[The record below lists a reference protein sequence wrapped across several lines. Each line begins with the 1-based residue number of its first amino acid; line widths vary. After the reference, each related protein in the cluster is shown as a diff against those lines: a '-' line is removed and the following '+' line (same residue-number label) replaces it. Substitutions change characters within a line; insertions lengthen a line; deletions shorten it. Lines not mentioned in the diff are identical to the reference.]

1 MILLSVGWI
10 SLLELLHEQLD
21 QREPRSSCSRY
32 RYNISWYNIL
42 ADLKI
47 TALTW
52 MHCFQESYILEAPQC
67 PSCAQTPAAALLPEE
82 PQSNSG
88 DVFMSPELPLSFRLQ
103 NCNLTSASCE
113 TLRSVLSAQPSLTEL
128 HVGDNKL
135 GTAGVKVLCQGL
147 MNPNCK
153 LQKLQ

>member
-1 MILLSVGWI
+1 MVLLNVGWI
-10 SLLELLHEQLD
+10 LLLLHEQLD
-21 QREPRSSCSRY
+21 QREPKSSRSRY
-32 RYNISWYNIL
+32 RYNMSWYNIL

-52 MHCFQESYILEAPQC
+52 MYCFRESCILEVPWC
-67 PSCAQTPAAALLPEE
+67 FSFTQTPAAALLPEE
-82 PQSNSG
+82 SQGNSG
-88 DVFMSPELPLSFRLQ
+88 DAFISPELPFSFRLQ

>member
-52 MHCFQESYILEAPQC
+52 MHCFRESYILEVPQC

>member
-1 MILLSVGWI
+1 MSHYTEESMGAIVHATGTMLGDKIFWHTCKIAVLTWTYSFLEGYRLSV
-10 SLLELLHEQLD
+10 
-21 QREPRSSCSRY
+21 PRCP
-32 RYNISWYNIL
+32 
-42 ADLKI
+42 
-47 TALTW
+47 
-52 MHCFQESYILEAPQC
+52 FQ
-67 PSCAQTPAAALLPEE
+67 AQTSAYVPLRPASVILGAHFPH
-82 PQSNSG
+82 PS
-88 DVFMSPELPLSFRLQ
+88 LPLSFRLQ

-135 GTAGVKVLCQGL
+135 GTAGVKVLCQGM

>member
-1 MILLSVGWI
+1 MTNLSRHTFPRRASVVVGMHF
-10 SLLELLHEQLD
+10 SHLH
-21 QREPRSSCSRY
+21 C
-32 RYNISWYNIL
+32 
-42 ADLKI
+42 
-47 TALTW
+47 
-52 MHCFQESYILEAPQC
+52 
-67 PSCAQTPAAALLPEE
+67 
-82 PQSNSG
+82 
-88 DVFMSPELPLSFRLQ
+88 LSFRLQ

-135 GTAGVKVLCQGL
+135 GTNGVKVLCQGL

>member
-1 MILLSVGWI
+1 MVFLNVGWI
-10 SLLELLHEQLD
+10 LLLLHEQLD
-21 QREPRSSCSRY
+21 QREPKSSRSRY
-32 RYNISWYNIL
+32 RYNMSWYNIL

-52 MHCFQESYILEAPQC
+52 MYCFQESCILEVPWC

-82 PQSNSG
+82 HQGSSE
-88 DVFMSPELPLSFRLQ
+88 DAFISPELPLSFRLQ